1 MKSGADL
8 YLLGLVVTCL
18 LLGLTVGFVAQDL
31 LYATDPCL
39 ACFSPGDA
47 PPRCQ

>member
-31 LYATDPCL
+31 LFATDPCL
-39 ACFSPGDA
+39 AC
-47 PPRCQ
+47 